1 MKSLSV
7 TIQMKANS
15 SSTFLWYCLF
25 SCTRWFG
32 LLRLAQMCTS
42 DEAIVNNSLVCCGC
56 FSSAVPGHA
65 ISAALS
71 SPVFR
76 FSPRETLRGKERA
89 RANFPGQQLVIEPLV
104 AGGDVRA
111 RSRSRCST
119 RKIR

>member
-1 MKSLSV
+1 MRK
-7 TIQMKANS
+7 
-15 SSTFLWYCLF
+15 
-25 SCTRWFG
+25 
-32 LLRLAQMCTS
+32 S
-42 DEAIVNNSLVCCGC
+42 DEAIVSNSLVGCCC

-89 RANFPGQQLVIEPLV
+89 RANFPGKQLVIEPLV

-111 RSRSRCST
+111 REQSRSRGST